1 MMNYYGYNMMGG
13 WGIFMM
19 IILVILIVIIV
30 YAVMKLV
37 QGGSNAGTTSNGRD
51 EALEILNQRYAKG
64 ELIGRRISAKEE
76 NIEKLVREIRAFDK

>member
-37 QGGSNAGTTSNGRD
+37 QGGSNAGTTSNSRD

-64 ELIGRRISAKEE
+64 ELSDEE
-76 NIEKLVREIRAFDK
+76 YQQKKKILKK

>member
-64 ELIGRRISAKEE
+64 ELSDEE
-76 NIEKLVREIRAFDK
+76 YQQKKKLLNDYRGNPKFYT

>member
-1 MMNYYGYNMMGG
+1 MMNYDGYEMMGG

-64 ELIGRRISAKEE
+64 ELSDEE
-76 NIEKLVREIRAFDK
+76 Y

>member
-1 MMNYYGYNMMGG
+1 VEKMMNYYGYDMMGG

-37 QGGSNAGTTSNGRD
+37 QGGNNSATPQSSRD
-51 EALEILNQRYAKG
+51 EALEILNQRYVKG
-64 ELIGRRISAKEE
+64 EISDEE
-76 NIEKLVREIRAFDK
+76 YQQKKKILKS

>member
-13 WGIFMM
+13 WGIFLM
-19 IILVILIVIIV
+19 IILLVILIVIIV

-64 ELIGRRISAKEE
+64 ELSDEE
-76 NIEKLVREIRAFDK
+76 YQQKKKILKS

>member
-1 MMNYYGYNMMGG
+1 MMNYYRHGMMGG

-19 IILVILIVIIV
+19 IFLVILIVVIV

-37 QGGSNAGTTSNGRD
+37 QGSNKNATSQSNRD

-64 ELIGRRISAKEE
+64 ELSDEEYQQKKKILKE
-76 NIEKLVREIRAFDK
+76 

>member
-1 MMNYYGYNMMGG
+1 MMNYYGYDMMGG

-37 QGGSNAGTTSNGRD
+37 QGGSNNATSQNSRD

-64 ELIGRRISAKEE
+64 ELSDEE
-76 NIEKLVREIRAFDK
+76 YQQKKKILKD

>member
-19 IILVILIVIIV
+19 IILLVILIVIIV
-30 YAVMKLV
+30 YVVMKLV
-37 QGGSNAGTTSNGRD
+37 QGGNNAGTTSNGRD

-64 ELIGRRISAKEE
+64 ELSDEE
-76 NIEKLVREIRAFDK
+76 YQQKKKILKS

>member
-1 MMNYYGYNMMGG
+1 MMNYNGYGMMGG

-19 IILVILIVIIV
+19 IVLVILIVIIV

-37 QGGSNAGTTSNGRD
+37 QGGSNAGTTSNSRD

-64 ELIGRRISAKEE
+64 ELSDEE
-76 NIEKLVREIRAFDK
+76 YQQKKKILKK

>member
-1 MMNYYGYNMMGG
+1 MMNYYGYDMMGG

-37 QGGSNAGTTSNGRD
+37 QGGNNPVFPDSRN
-51 EALEILNQRYAKG
+51 
-64 ELIGRRISAKEE
+64 
-76 NIEKLVREIRAFDK
+76 

>member
-1 MMNYYGYNMMGG
+1 MMNYYGYDMMGG

-37 QGGSNAGTTSNGRD
+37 QGGNNSATYFKAVEMRHLKS
-51 EALEILNQRYAKG
+51 
-64 ELIGRRISAKEE
+64 LISVMQKEKYRTKNTNKRRKY
-76 NIEKLVREIRAFDK
+76 

>member
-1 MMNYYGYNMMGG
+1 MMNYYGYDMMGG
-13 WGIFMM
+13 CGIFMM

-37 QGGSNAGTTSNGRD
+37 QGGSNAGTTSNSRD

-64 ELIGRRISAKEE
+64 ELSDEE
-76 NIEKLVREIRAFDK
+76 YQQKKKILKK

>member
-30 YAVMKLV
+30 YDDHPGNLDRYHRICGDETSP
-37 QGGSNAGTTSNGRD
+37 GG
-51 EALEILNQRYAKG
+51 Q
-64 ELIGRRISAKEE
+64 
-76 NIEKLVREIRAFDK
+76 

>member
-1 MMNYYGYNMMGG
+1 MGG

-37 QGGSNAGTTSNGRD
+37 QGGSNAGTTSNSRD

-64 ELIGRRISAKEE
+64 ELSDEE
-76 NIEKLVREIRAFDK
+76 YQQKKKILKK

>member
-1 MMNYYGYNMMGG
+1 MGG

-37 QGGSNAGTTSNGRD
+37 QGGSNAGTTSNSRD

-64 ELIGRRISAKEE
+64 ELSDEEYQQKKKILKE
-76 NIEKLVREIRAFDK
+76 